1 AVGLAREFDKVR
13 ELDGSESRELLA
25 AVVAE
30 VLAVPGC
37 GVSRGLGLL
46 LAGLPSVESVWSE
59 LGDKGR
65 VEQVWANDGSDSY
78 FAHHRLGE
86 ALEELG
92 RFDEAI
98 EAYRRSLELQPE
110 STGSV
115 LSLSRV
121 LRRVGRV
128 EEAQMVSSRLT
139 LAESQLG
146 QVTSKGLDSSDV
158 QENGHRGRVDI
169 DKQSVLWREKQDFS
183 PGEISELFNPL
194 YHWYLKI
201 DKNPDNYWLYWRLGN
216 ALFHQNLLDHG
227 LVFYKLGLKIN
238 PNNYELNLQI
248 GKVLLLQNKFDRALV
263 YLTKAQELQ
272 PMSFEVNLN
281 LALALEKLNRLDEA
295 VLCYQKAFIIS
306 PGNYFV
312 IKQLAGIWESQGKH
326 QEAIELYRQVLERG
340 YGNPG
345 NDSRSDI
352 DSVGTGFNK
361 TVLFALHLSLP
372 YRATGYAVRSQHIL
386 KSLRGHGL
394 NVLAATRWG
403 YPKNLPEHRSR
414 SIPAWD
420 ELEGVRYFRLGISE
434 SDSSSDNRNY
444 NWIEKYAEG
453 LVELAR
459 SHQAMVIHGCS
470 TFVNGVAAVLAAR
483 RLGVKSVY
491 EIRGLWHLSRVAR
504 EPEFRNSYE
513 YAYQQMME
521 ENAARQADAVVVISE
536 VLKERVMSWGV
547 SSDKITVV
555 PNAVNLKEF
564 YPREADSDL
573 QEQFGL
579 AGKFVIGFLGSLNG
593 YEGVDVLIEA
603 VKGLVEQ
610 GYEMTLMVVGGGLAL
625 KDLQALGLSG
635 SGKENIIFTGRVPFS
650 QMLDYYSV
658 CDLCVFPRRNDD
670 VCRYVPPLKVL
681 EPMAMAKPVIVSN
694 LPPLVE
700 MVENEKTGLVCRCG
714 DVDSLRE
721 QILRVYRDEGL
732 RRVLGREARS
742 WVERYRSWDEVSQR
756 YLGVYESLFAVPSR

>member
-1 AVGLAREFDKVR
+1 MAVGLAREFDKVR

-98 EAYRRSLELQPE
+98 VAYRRSVELQPE
-110 STGSV
+110 STGSI

-128 EEAQMVSSRLT
+128 EEAEMVRYCLT
-139 LAESQLG
+139 VAASQLG
-146 QVTSKGLDSSDV
+146 QIISKELDSSDV
-158 QENGHRGRVDI
+158 QGNGYRGRVDI
-169 DKQSVLWREKQDFS
+169 DKQSVLWREKQDFA

-216 ALFHQNLLDHG
+216 ALVKQNLLDHG
-227 LVFYKLGLKIN
+227 LVFYKIGLKIN
-238 PNNYELNLQI
+238 PNNYELNLQL
-248 GKVLLLQNKFDRALV
+248 GKVLLLRNKFDRALL
-263 YLTKAQELQ
+263 YLTKAQELE
-272 PMSFEVNLN
+272 PISFEVNLN
-281 LALALEKLNRLDEA
+281 LAMALEKLNRLDEA
-295 VLCYQKAFIIS
+295 VLSYQKAFLVS

-372 YRATGYAVRSQHIL
+372 YEGTGYAVRSQHIL

-453 LVELAR
+453 LVELAA
-459 SHQAMVIHGCS
+459 SHKAMVIHGCS

-579 AGKFVIGFLGSLNG
+579 AGKFVIGFLG
-593 YEGVDVLIEA
+593 
-603 VKGLVEQ
+603 
-610 GYEMTLMVVGGGLAL
+610 
-625 KDLQALGLSG
+625 
-635 SGKENIIFTGRVPFS
+635 
-650 QMLDYYSV
+650 
-658 CDLCVFPRRNDD
+658 
-670 VCRYVPPLKVL
+670 
-681 EPMAMAKPVIVSN
+681 
-694 LPPLVE
+694 
-700 MVENEKTGLVCRCG
+700 
-714 DVDSLRE
+714 
-721 QILRVYRDEGL
+721 
-732 RRVLGREARS
+732 
-742 WVERYRSWDEVSQR
+742 
-756 YLGVYESLFAVPSR
+756 